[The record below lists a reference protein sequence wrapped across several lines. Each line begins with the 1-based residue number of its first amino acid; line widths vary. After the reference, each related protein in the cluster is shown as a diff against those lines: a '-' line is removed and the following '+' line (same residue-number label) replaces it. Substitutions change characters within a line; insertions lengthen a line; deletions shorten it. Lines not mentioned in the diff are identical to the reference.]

1 MKYFKLLVFAFL
13 LLSGYES
20 MAQYG
25 YGSYYDPYYGSG
37 YRPGVDRRIDTQRNK
52 KSIRK
57 NKDEKPKDI
66 SVLMSDY
73 LAKELKLD
81 DFQKAAVKSVYDE
94 RKDEILAL
102 SQNQADTRD
111 VITDKFRI
119 ISEEIDKEIFPLLSE
134 EQKTA
139 YQKIIDER
147 DKK

>member
-20 MAQYG
+20 IAQYG

-57 NKDEKPKDI
+57 KKDEKPKDL
-66 SVLMSDY
+66 SVVMTEY
-73 LAKELKLD
+73 LGEELKLD
-81 DFQKAAVKSVYDE
+81 DFQKAAIKSIYDE

-102 SQNQADTRD
+102 SQNEADTRD
-111 VITDKFRI
+111 VLKDKFRI
-119 ISEEIDKEIFPLLSE
+119 ISDEIDKEILPLLSD
-134 EQKTA
+134 EQKKA
-139 YQKIIDER
+139 YQKMIDER
-147 DKK
+147 NKS

>member
-25 YGSYYDPYYGSG
+25 YGSYYDPYYNSG
-37 YRPGVDRRIDTQRNK
+37 YRPGVDRRIDTQRSR
-52 KSIRK
+52 KSIK
-57 NKDEKPKDI
+57 KKDDDKPKDL
-66 SVLMSDY
+66 SVVMSDY
-73 LAKELKLD
+73 LAEELKLD
-81 DFQKAAVKSVYDE
+81 DFQKAAIKSVYDE

-111 VITDKFRI
+111 VIKDKFRT
-119 ISEEIDKEIFPLLSE
+119 ISEEIDKEIIPLLSE

-147 DKK
+147 NKE

>member
-57 NKDEKPKDI
+57 KKDEKPKDL
-66 SVLMSDY
+66 SVVMTEY
-73 LAKELKLD
+73 LGEELKLD
-81 DFQKAAVKSVYDE
+81 DFQKAAIKSIYDE

-102 SQNQADTRD
+102 SHNEADTRD
-111 VITDKFRI
+111 VLKDKFRI
-119 ISEEIDKEIFPLLSE
+119 ISDEIDKEILPLLSD

-139 YQKIIDER
+139 YQKMIDER
-147 DKK
+147 NKS